1 MSSPYEKI
9 EQARA
14 LLQNQQYDEARRILL
29 SMPDDPVALQWLQY
43 LDSMMA
49 QQQQMPQQQ
58 AAYGMP
64 AQQQQ
69 MSQQQ
74 AAQPRKPRWQRKK
87 DQSWQQAG
95 AAPQPAYYA
104 QQDQRSIPLVFQR
117 QFKIVLAA
125 ALAVLSIVLIVLFFA
140 IPLLDTSNYMSY
152 LDRTR
157 EALGDEADNA
167 ATYEERDYAQQALD
181 DLNESDEGVSEA
193 EDEVKVTAWQIWR
206 GKKGVETEELQS
218 DWEGNFTLNLNSM
231 INDLRDEVKRQN
243 EDDYYDEDYDSSSEI
258 QPDDL
263 GGFGNVRFIDR
274 LLVLYVLGGLVI
286 LIVAALYA
294 FDMMRAFISL
304 AVITGVAVILTAYA
318 FMWPTLSTSNWRST
332 IDDQML
338 DMLNDEQLTQDTDAE
353 DLVTTRVT
361 WRVAKDEMLDMGET
375 YLNKVYNTA
384 PFKVAALLLLLGSAI
399 PLALT
404 WHNEKL
410 HPELSARVQPPFA
423 GTYQQQ
429 YPYGSEPTM
438 IE

>member
-43 LDSMMA
+43 LDSMLA
-49 QQQQMPQQQ
+49 QQQ

-64 AQQQQ
+64 VQQQP
-69 MSQQQ
+69 QQQ
-74 AAQPRKPRWQRKK
+74 PAAQPRQVRRQKP
-87 DQSWQQAG
+87 AG

-104 QQDQRSIPLVFQR
+104 QPGQRSIPLVFQS
-117 QFKIVLAA
+117 QFKIVLAV
-125 ALAVLSIVLIVLFFA
+125 ALAVLSIILIVLFFA
-140 IPLLDTSNYMSY
+140 IPLLDTSSYMSY

-157 EALGDEADNA
+157 EALEDEADNA

-193 EDEVKVTAWQIWR
+193 ENEVKVTAWQIWR
-206 GKKGVETEELQS
+206 GKKGVETEELQR

-231 INDLRDEVKRQN
+231 INDLRDEVERQN
-243 EDDYYDEDYDSSSEI
+243 EDDYYEEDYDSDSEI

-263 GGFGNVRFIDR
+263 GGFGKVRFIDR
-274 LLVLYVLGGLVI
+274 LLVMYVLGGLIIV
-286 LIVAALYA
+286 IVAALYA
-294 FDMMRAFISL
+294 FNMLRAFMSL

-318 FMWPTLSTSNWRST
+318 FLWPTLSTSNWRGT

-338 DMLNDEQLTQDTDAE
+338 DMLNDETLTEDTDAE

-410 HPELSARVQPPFA
+410 HPELSARAQPPFA
-423 GTYQQQ
+423 GSYQQP